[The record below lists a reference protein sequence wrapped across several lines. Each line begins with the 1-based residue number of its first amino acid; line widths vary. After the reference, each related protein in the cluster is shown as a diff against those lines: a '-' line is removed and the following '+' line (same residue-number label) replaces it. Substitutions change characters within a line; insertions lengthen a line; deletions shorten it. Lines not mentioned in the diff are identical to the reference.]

1 MEFWPLSVMFK
12 RAIIILCLFAAGC
25 SKQVVVV
32 IHNQTARPVYLRAD
46 KEYLIRPGES
56 ANTKPPL
63 DQMITITTESGEAL
77 RYRVIFPS
85 PHATYVRKESM
96 RIILELALLDNS
108 RLYAL
113 PDNQVTAKS
122 SDEQPVG
129 FPLSPVK

>member
-1 MEFWPLSVMFK
+1 MFK
-12 RAIIILCLFAAGC
+12 RAIIILCLFAASC

-32 IHNQTARPVYLRAD
+32 IHNQTARTIHLRAD

-63 DQMITITTESGEAL
+63 DQIITIRSDGGEAV

-85 PHATYVRKESM
+85 PHATYVRKESV
-96 RIILELALLDNS
+96 RIILELALLDDN

-113 PDNQVTAKS
+113 PANQVTAKS

-129 FPLSPVK
+129 FPLSPVQ